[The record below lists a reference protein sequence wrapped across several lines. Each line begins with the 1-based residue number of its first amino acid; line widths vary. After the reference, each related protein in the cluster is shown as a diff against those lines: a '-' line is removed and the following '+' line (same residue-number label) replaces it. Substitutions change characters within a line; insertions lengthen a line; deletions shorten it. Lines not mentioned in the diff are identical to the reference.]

1 MTWNWQQ
8 PDWPNFRYEK
18 SRLDTQEAHF
28 LHSAG
33 VLLGV
38 IKHLD
43 PEAGETL
50 RIELIANEAVQTSA
64 IEGEMLD
71 RDSVQSSLRRQFGL
85 QTDDRR
91 IPPPEQGIAEMM
103 VDLYKTF
110 AERLAHE
117 TLFRWHRMLT
127 KGRQDLKDIGGYRTH
142 KEPMQVVSGRL
153 DRPIVH
159 FEAPPSATVPGEMD
173 HFVEWFNGTAP
184 GGVTPLPPITRAG
197 IAHLYFVTVHPFEDG
212 NGRIGRA
219 VAEKALAQNLG
230 HPTLLALAD
239 AIKRRQ
245 KDYYRAL
252 EDANKGNE
260 ITSWLTWFADTGV
273 EAQRS
278 TQGRAEF
285 LIEKAKL
292 LDRLR
297 GQLNPRQEKG
307 LLRMLQEG
315 PEGVPATEASAGPP
329 GRSGG
334 KGGMSAD
341 KYIRIT
347 QTSRATATRDL
358 QDLVE
363 KGALVRKGE
372 RKHTRYYLPIAP
384 EM

>member
-8 PDWPNFRYEK
+8 SDWPNFHYDK
-18 SRLDTQEAHF
+18 TRLEPQETRF

-43 PEAGETL
+43 VEAGEKL
-50 RIELIANEAVQTSA
+50 RIELIANEALQTSA
-64 IEGEMLD
+64 IEGEILD
-71 RDSVQSSLRRQFGL
+71 RDSVQSSLRRHFGL

-91 IPPPEQGIAEMM
+91 VPPAEQGIAEMM
-103 VDLYKTF
+103 ADLYRTF
-110 AERLAHE
+110 DQSLAHE
-117 TLFRWHRMLT
+117 TLYRWHKMLM
-127 KGRQDLKDIGGYRTH
+127 KGRSDIQDLGRYRTH
-142 KEPMQVVSGRL
+142 QEPMQVVSGRL
-153 DRPIVH
+153 DRPTVH
-159 FEAPPSATVPGEMD
+159 FEAPASTAVPTEMD
-173 HFVEWFNGTAP
+173 RFVEWFNRTAP
-184 GGVTPLPPITRAG
+184 GGAAPLPPITRAG
-197 IAHLYFVTVHPFEDG
+197 IAHLYFVTIHPFEDG

-239 AIKRRQ
+239 AIRRRQ
-245 KDYYRAL
+245 KEYYAAL
-252 EDANKGNE
+252 EEANKGNE
-260 ITSWLTWFADTGV
+260 ISSWLAWFADTVV

-278 TQGRAEF
+278 TQVRAEF
-285 LIEKAKL
+285 LIEKVKL

-297 GQLNPRQEKG
+297 DQLNPRQVKA

-315 PEGVPATEASAGPP
+315 PDGF
-329 GRSGG
+329 
-334 KGGMSAD
+334 KGGMSAE

-372 RKHTRYYLPIAP
+372 LKHTRYSLAISG
-384 EM
+384 MTGT